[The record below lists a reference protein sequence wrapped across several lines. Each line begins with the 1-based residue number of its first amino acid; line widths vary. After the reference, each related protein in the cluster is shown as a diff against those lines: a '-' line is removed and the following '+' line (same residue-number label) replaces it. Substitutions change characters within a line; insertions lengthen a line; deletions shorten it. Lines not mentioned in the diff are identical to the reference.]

1 MTDSLK
7 AIIAKKE
14 ADRTPE
20 ETEELKAAVTAF
32 KTEIVDVCQRHG
44 LEYKAALSYTSDG
57 VLPTLVVQVVAPAAA
72 KE

>member
-1 MTDSLK
+1 MTEQLK

-32 KTEIVDVCQRHG
+32 KQEIVDVCQRHG
-44 LEYKAALSYTSDG
+44 LEYKAELSYSTNG
-57 VLPTLVVQVVAPAAA
+57 VVPTLVVQVIAQA